1 MWHCNVRAS
10 SLACASA
17 SIVAQNASNRKISAR
32 ARGHAA
38 LEGSIYRAENKS
50 TDAPRFS
57 GLLLMTQPLS
67 DQDAADTA
75 LPPFNNTA
83 EKATLTGTLLH
94 LWPYIWPGDRADLKM
109 RVVWSMVLLL
119 IAKLATLS
127 VPFTFK
133 WAIDALT
140 GADSAPIQS
149 SNWPLWLIASP
160 LIMTFSYGAVRVLM
174 AVLTQWRDGLFARV
188 AMHAVRK
195 LAYRTFV
202 HMHELSL
209 RFHLERKTGG
219 LTRVLER
226 GRTGIEVIVRMVILQ
241 LVPTVVEV
249 TLLMAVLLWQFDWRY
264 VLATM
269 ITVVIYM
276 YYTWLATEWRIEIR
290 RRMNDSDNEANTKA
304 IDSLLNYETVKYF
317 SAEEREAER
326 YDRSVERFERASVKT
341 YTSLAVL
348 NAGQALIFTAGLT
361 ATMLMCA
368 AGVRS
373 GNNTVG
379 DFVMVN
385 AMMIQLY
392 QPLNFMGMVYHET
405 KQAIIDIEKMFAVL
419 SRNPE
424 VKDIPGAKP
433 LVVSRGNVR
442 FDDVKFS
449 YDPDRQ
455 ILKGLSFEVPAGKT
469 VAIVGPSGAGKSTI
483 SRLLFRLY
491 DISGGSI
498 TIDGQDIRSVT
509 QASLRASIGM
519 VPQDTVLFNDTIRY
533 NIRYG
538 RWDATDA
545 EVEQAAQMAQIDGFI
560 RMSPKGYETEV
571 GERGLKLSGGEKQRV
586 AIARTIL
593 KGPPIL
599 VLDEA
604 TSALDS
610 HTEQEI
616 QDALEKVSRNRTSLV
631 IAHRLS
637 TIVRADEIIVLDQGR
652 IAERGTHSQLLAAG
666 GLCASMW
673 NRQREAQEARERLAL
688 IADENEAPNRTPPP
702 VEDTQVEEPLAAPA
716 AAAE

>member
-1 MWHCNVRAS
+1 MAHTDSHPA
-10 SLACASA
+10 
-17 SIVAQNASNRKISAR
+17 AQAK
-32 ARGHAA
+32 
-38 LEGSIYRAENKS
+38 
-50 TDAPRFS
+50 D
-57 GLLLMTQPLS
+57 
-67 DQDAADTA
+67 
-75 LPPFNNTA
+75 NTA
-83 EKATLTGTLLH
+83 QRATLIGTLVH
-94 LWPYIWPGDRADLKM
+94 LWPYIWPGDRVDLKM
-109 RVVWSMVLLL
+109 RVVWSVVLLL
-119 IAKLATLS
+119 VAKLATLS

-140 GADSAPIQS
+140 GADTAPVQS
-149 SNWPLWLIASP
+149 SNWALWLIASP
-160 LIMTFSYGAVRVLM
+160 LIMTLSYGAVRVLM
-174 AVLTQWRDGLFARV
+174 AVLTQWRDGIFAKV

-226 GRTGIEVIVRMVILQ
+226 GRLGIEVIVRMVILQ
-241 LVPTVVEV
+241 LVPTIVEV
-249 TLLMAVLLWQFDWRY
+249 ALIMGVLLWQFDWRY

-269 ITVVIYM
+269 ITVVVYM
-276 YYTWLATEWRIEIR
+276 YYTYVATEWRIEIR
-290 RRMNDSDNEANTKA
+290 RKMNDSDTEANTKA

-317 SAEEREAER
+317 SAEHREATR
-326 YDRSVERFERASVKT
+326 YDRSMERYERASVKT
-341 YTSLAVL
+341 YTSLALL
-348 NAGQALIFTAGLT
+348 NTGQAIIFTAGLT

-368 AGVRS
+368 IGVRN
-373 GNNTVG
+373 GKNTVG

-392 QPLNFMGMVYHET
+392 QPLNFMGMVYREI
-405 KQAIIDIEKMFAVL
+405 KQAIIDIEKMFGVL

-424 VKDIPGAKP
+424 VKDIPGATP
-433 LVVSRGNVR
+433 LIVTTGSVR
-442 FDDVKFS
+442 FDDVRFS
-449 YDPDRQ
+449 YDPERQ

-491 DISGGSI
+491 DVSGGRI
-498 TIDGQDIRSVT
+498 LIDGQDIRNVT
-509 QASLRASIGM
+509 QATLRASIGM

-545 EVEQAAQMAQIDGFI
+545 EVEEAAQMAQIDNFI
-560 RMSPKGYETEV
+560 KMSPKGYETEV

-586 AIARTIL
+586 AIARTVL

-616 QDALEKVSRNRTSLV
+616 QDALEKVARNRTSLV

-637 TIVRADEIIVLDQGR
+637 TIVGADEIIVLDQGR

-666 GLCASMW
+666 GLYASMW

-688 IADENEAPNRTPPP
+688 IADENEAPNRVPPP
-702 VEDTQVEEPLAAPA
+702 VDDPLVAPA

>member
-1 MWHCNVRAS
+1 M
-10 SLACASA
+10 
-17 SIVAQNASNRKISAR
+17 AQSTPFPAPARIQDNAAQR
-32 ARGHAA
+32 
-38 LEGSIYRAENKS
+38 
-50 TDAPRFS
+50 
-57 GLLLMTQPLS
+57 
-67 DQDAADTA
+67 
-75 LPPFNNTA
+75 
-83 EKATLTGTLLH
+83 ATLIGTLTH
-94 LWPYIWPGDRADLKM
+94 LWPYIWPGERADLKM
-109 RVVWSMVLLL
+109 RVVWSFVLLL
-119 IAKLATLS
+119 VAKVATLA

-133 WAIDALT
+133 WATDALT
-140 GADSAPIQS
+140 GTGSAPIQP
-149 SNWPLWLIASP
+149 SNWTLWLIASP
-160 LIMTFSYGAVRVLM
+160 LIMTVSYGAVRVLM
-174 AVLTQWRDGLFARV
+174 AVLTQWRDGIFAKV

-241 LVPTVVEV
+241 LVPTIVEV

-269 ITVVIYM
+269 ITVVVYM

-290 RRMNDSDNEANTKA
+290 RRMNDSDTEANTKA

-317 SAEEREAER
+317 GAEEREAQR
-326 YDRSVERFERASVKT
+326 YDRSVERYERASVKT

-348 NAGQALIFTAGLT
+348 NAGQAVIFTAGLT

-392 QPLNFMGMVYHET
+392 QPLNFMGMVYREI
-405 KQAIIDIEKMFAVL
+405 KQAIIDIEKMFGVL

-424 VKDIPGAKP
+424 VKDLPGAKP
-433 LVVSRGNVR
+433 LVVSSGNVR
-442 FDDVKFS
+442 FEDVRFS
-449 YDPDRQ
+449 YDPDRA

-469 VAIVGPSGAGKSTI
+469 VAIVGPSGGGKSTI

-491 DISGGSI
+491 DVSGGRI
-498 TIDGQDIRSVT
+498 LIDGQNIRSVT
-509 QASLRASIGM
+509 QASLRAAIGM

-545 EVEQAAQMAQIDGFI
+545 EVEEAAKMAQIDGFI

-586 AIARTIL
+586 AIARTVL
-593 KGPPIL
+593 KAPPIL

-610 HTEQEI
+610 HTEREI
-616 QDALEKVSRNRTSLV
+616 QDALEKVSRGRTSLV

-637 TIVRADEIIVLDQGR
+637 TIVGADEIIVLDQGR
-652 IAERGTHSQLLAAG
+652 IAERGSHTGLLAAG
-666 GLCASMW
+666 GLYASMW

-688 IADENEAPNRTPPP
+688 IADENEAPNRAPPP
-702 VEDTQVEEPLAAPA
+702 VEDPLVTPA
-716 AAAE
+716 AAE

>member
-1 MWHCNVRAS
+1 MAHTDSHQAP
-10 SLACASA
+10 A
-17 SIVAQNASNRKISAR
+17 AQA
-32 ARGHAA
+32 
-38 LEGSIYRAENKS
+38 
-50 TDAPRFS
+50 
-57 GLLLMTQPLS
+57 
-67 DQDAADTA
+67 QD
-75 LPPFNNTA
+75 NTA
-83 EKATLTGTLLH
+83 QRATLIGTLVH
-94 LWPYIWPGDRADLKM
+94 LWPYIWPGDRVDLKM

-119 IAKLATLS
+119 VAKLATLS

-140 GADSAPIQS
+140 GADTAPVQS
-149 SNWPLWLIASP
+149 SNWALWLIASP
-160 LIMTFSYGAVRVLM
+160 LIMTLSYGAVRVLM
-174 AVLTQWRDGLFARV
+174 AVLTQWRDGIFAKV

-195 LAYRTFV
+195 LAYLTFV

-226 GRTGIEVIVRMVILQ
+226 GRLGIEVIVRMVILQ
-241 LVPTVVEV
+241 LVPTIVEV
-249 TLLMAVLLWQFDWRY
+249 ALIAGVLLWQFDWRY

-269 ITVVIYM
+269 ITVVVYM
-276 YYTWLATEWRIEIR
+276 YYTYIATEWRIEIR
-290 RRMNDSDNEANTKA
+290 RRMNDSDTEANTKA

-317 SAEEREAER
+317 SAEQHEATR
-326 YDRSVERFERASVKT
+326 YDRSMERYERASVKT
-341 YTSLAVL
+341 YTSLALL
-348 NAGQALIFTAGLT
+348 NTGQAIIFTAGLT

-368 AGVRS
+368 IGVRS
-373 GNNTVG
+373 GKNTVG

-392 QPLNFMGMVYHET
+392 QPLNFMGMVYREI
-405 KQAIIDIEKMFAVL
+405 KQAIIDIEKMFGVL

-424 VKDIPGAKP
+424 VKDIPGARP
-433 LVVSRGNVR
+433 LVVSAGSIR
-442 FDDVKFS
+442 FDDVRFS
-449 YDPDRQ
+449 YDPERQ

-491 DISGGSI
+491 DVSGGRVL
-498 TIDGQDIRSVT
+498 IDGQDIRNVT

-545 EVEQAAQMAQIDGFI
+545 EVEAAAQMAQIDSFI
-560 RMSPKGYETEV
+560 KMSPKGYETEV

-586 AIARTIL
+586 AIARTVL

-637 TIVRADEIIVLDQGR
+637 TIVGADEIIVLDQGR

-666 GLCASMW
+666 GLYASMW

-688 IADENEAPNRTPPP
+688 IGDENEAPNREPPP
-702 VEDTQVEEPLAAPA
+702 VDDPLVTPA
-716 AAAE
+716 AAE